1 MSNKIFTDLL
11 EKITFGISN
20 KEDKIVKIYNYV
32 QNVPWRNIN
41 SREAMDIINNN
52 AGTCSGKHK
61 LLQQLYTLMDIEV
74 VELICEHRFID
85 LSLDLP
91 FQLSSFLTTHSFIDY
106 HNFIKIKNTN
116 NEWIY
121 VDATWDLPLAKLGF
135 PVTINWDGNSNT
147 LLGVNP
153 INIVEVEDSVKFK
166 QDKINKMEISQ
177 VENRTKFILMLSDY
191 LDNYR
196 KQLIKN

>member
-1 MSNKIFTDLL
+1 MSNTIFIDLL
-11 EKITFGISN
+11 EKITFGIDS
-20 KEDKIVKIYNYV
+20 KEDKIVKVYNYV
-32 QNVPWRNIN
+32 QNIPWKNIN
-41 SREAMDIINNN
+41 SREAVDIINYN

-61 LLQQLYTLMDIEV
+61 LLQQLYNLMNIEV
-74 VELICEHRFID
+74 VEFICKHRFVD

-91 FQLSSFLTTHSFIDY
+91 FQLSSFLATHAFIDY

-116 NEWIY
+116 NEWIC

-135 PVTINWDGNSNT
+135 PVTKNWNGSSDT

-153 INIVEVEDSVKFK
+153 INIIQVEDSVRFK
-166 QDKINKMEISQ
+166 QENINKMELSQ
-177 VENRTKFILMLSDY
+177 IENRAKFIQMLSDY

-196 KQLIKN
+196 KQLAKN